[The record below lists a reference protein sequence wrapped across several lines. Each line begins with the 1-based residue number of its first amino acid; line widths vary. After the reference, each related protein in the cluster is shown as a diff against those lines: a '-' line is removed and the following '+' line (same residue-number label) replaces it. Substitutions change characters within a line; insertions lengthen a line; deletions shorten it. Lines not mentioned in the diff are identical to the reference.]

1 MTVLDVCPVVA
12 RRPGENVRR
21 GITTSFRSMTE
32 RVVQGVLDDGDRMV
46 EGSQAEPQEGNEKD

>member
-1 MTVLDVCPVVA
+1 
-12 RRPGENVRR
+12 
-21 GITTSFRSMTE
+21 MTE